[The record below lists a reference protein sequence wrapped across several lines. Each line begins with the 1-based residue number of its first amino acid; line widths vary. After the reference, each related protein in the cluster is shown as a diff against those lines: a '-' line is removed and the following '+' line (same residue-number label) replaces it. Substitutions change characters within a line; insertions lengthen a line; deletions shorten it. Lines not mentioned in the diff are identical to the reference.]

1 MTTMRLG
8 KAGDDGPEGRVAQP
22 LGDPAAKNAIAQG
35 ALAGDHHH
43 GAPVFRPA
51 AQDESGEN
59 LSRLILIEAVQVDD
73 SRR

>member
-1 MTTMRLG
+1 
-8 KAGDDGPEGRVAQP
+8 
-22 LGDPAAKNAIAQG
+22 
-35 ALAGDHHH
+35 
-43 GAPVFRPA
+43 VFRPA